1 VFRAGSGDFGVRTW
15 RANVCSQQKNSLND
29 SNYAGAL
36 ELEEAF
42 SVIWHDHLFE
52 LMVDF
57 M

>member
-1 VFRAGSGDFGVRTW
+1 
-15 RANVCSQQKNSLND
+15 VCSQQKNSLND